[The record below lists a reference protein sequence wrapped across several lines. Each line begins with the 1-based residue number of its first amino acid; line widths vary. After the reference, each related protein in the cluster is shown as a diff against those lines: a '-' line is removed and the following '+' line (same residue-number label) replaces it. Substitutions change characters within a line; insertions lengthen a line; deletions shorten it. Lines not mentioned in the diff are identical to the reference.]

1 MEIKL
6 KSGRKLKLKDVSI
19 DERDEMLDAIEY
31 EWDADGNP
39 LKVKKMNSTITK
51 WLRLGLEGD
60 VSDEFIKKLT
70 FDERVEAF
78 TLMQSEIIM
87 GEETPSDSK

>member
-39 LKVKKMNSTITK
+39 LKMK
-51 WLRLGLEGD
+51 E
-60 VSDEFIKKLT
+60 
-70 FDERVEAF
+70 
-78 TLMQSEIIM
+78 
-87 GEETPSDSK
+87 SKHLL